1 MKLTTT
7 AGLVLL
13 ALAAACTEPSKPLA
27 VPDPAE
33 IESMYV
39 YRLNDSVNSWAYETM
54 DRRRIAAVLAHL
66 REHNTGYRV
75 ATRLSVRLRNSHLP
89 DHDYQILFLSAADI
103 PLGVYIGPDWLAGK
117 DDLVKFPESER
128 RLNLS
133 RQRPLGASEREALVA
148 LVEPQ
153 PMGGDLRFFIG
164 PDKEPAGSP

>member
-1 MKLTTT
+1 MKPSTT
-7 AGLVLL
+7 AVLVLM

-27 VPDPAE
+27 VPDAAE

-39 YRLNDSVNSWAYETM
+39 YRLRDSANTWAYETA

-66 REHNTGYRV
+66 REHNAGYRV

-89 DHDYQILFLSAADI
+89 DHDYQILFLSASSI
-103 PLGVYIGPDWLAGK
+103 PLGIHIGPDWLAGR
-117 DDLVKFPESER
+117 DELVKFPESER

-133 RQRPLGASEREALVA
+133 RQRPLGAAEREALVA

-153 PMGGDLRFFIG
+153 PLGGDLRFFIG
-164 PDKEPAGSP
+164 PDAEPH